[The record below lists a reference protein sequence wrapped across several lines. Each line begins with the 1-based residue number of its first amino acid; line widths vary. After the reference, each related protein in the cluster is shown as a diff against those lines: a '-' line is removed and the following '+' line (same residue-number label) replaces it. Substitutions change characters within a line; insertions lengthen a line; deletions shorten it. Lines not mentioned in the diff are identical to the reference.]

1 MTIDLSDN
9 MISIKAISRHDR
21 SEENQQQVNKDSV
34 LTEQSVGKL
43 FEGLKLFETQMI
55 IMKNERKLTPRKIVA
70 CYSY

>member
-70 CYSY
+70 C